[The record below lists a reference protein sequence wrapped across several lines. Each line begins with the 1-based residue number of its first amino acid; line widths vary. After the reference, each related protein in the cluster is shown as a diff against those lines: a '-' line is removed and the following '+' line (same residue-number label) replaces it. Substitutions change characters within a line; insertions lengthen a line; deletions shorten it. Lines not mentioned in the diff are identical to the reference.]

1 MNIEQIIMQVFSD
14 YGFIALALIG
24 VAYYFKTI
32 IDRMMNE
39 SNLREDKLM
48 TQNETRELRFIE
60 TINNLTNNVSMRI
73 DNIEE
78 DVKEIKDFVKKA

>member
-1 MNIEQIIMQVFSD
+1 MNMEQILSQAMSE
-14 YGFIALALIG
+14 YGFLAVVLASVG
-24 VAYYFKTI
+24 FYFKTI

-39 SNLREDKLM
+39 SKAREEKLM
-48 TQNETRELRFIE
+48 AQNESRELRFIE

-78 DVKEIKDFVKKA
+78 DVKEIKESVKKP